1 MGKFSKSDNTGDSTD
16 VLTVT
21 ADDHFKG
28 FPSLRYESKSKKRI
42 SIRLT
47 YDEEEKQQLRASLL
61 DF

>member
-1 MGKFSKSDNTGDSTD
+1 MI
-16 VLTVT
+16 
-21 ADDHFKG
+21 
-28 FPSLRYESKSKKRI
+28 YESKSKKRI